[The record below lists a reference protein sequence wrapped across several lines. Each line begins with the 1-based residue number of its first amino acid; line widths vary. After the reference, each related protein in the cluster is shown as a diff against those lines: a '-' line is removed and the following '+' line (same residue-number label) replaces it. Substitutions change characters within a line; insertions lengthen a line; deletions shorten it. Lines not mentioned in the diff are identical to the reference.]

1 MARVFE
7 PAYDYIEGQL
17 DIFLHDRLSAVV
29 SHVEG
34 PLRVMLL
41 LYVVLYGYTLF
52 RGVTG
57 EPVMEGVMRMVKLA
71 FVYVVA
77 TTVAYQSW
85 VTDPLFHQLPNAL
98 AEAIG
103 GQGAAG
109 IGQAFDQ
116 FIGRGFGLGER
127 CASTANLANPMPW
140 IAAVAVYAAT
150 AVAATIGFCIT
161 MVALVSLALLVAVG
175 PIFIACIVFQPTRSF
190 FVGWLSQAVNY
201 LVLFALILAV
211 FRLVLSLVESQWP
224 EIMSQPNLQVAAWVF
239 AIHCILASIFFFSV
253 PALAA
258 GIANGAHAGASDFL
272 RAGGWGIAAISRA
285 RIPTPSSSGS
295 QAGGSVRSVQQR
307 SARRAA

>member
-1 MARVFE
+1 
-7 PAYDYIEGQL
+7 
-17 DIFLHDRLSAVV
+17 
-29 SHVEG
+29 
-34 PLRVMLL
+34 
-41 LYVVLYGYTLF
+41 
-52 RGVTG
+52 
-57 EPVMEGVMRMVKLA
+57 MRMVKLA

-98 AEAIG
+98 AEAIS

-285 RIPTPSSSGS
+285 RIPTASSSGS